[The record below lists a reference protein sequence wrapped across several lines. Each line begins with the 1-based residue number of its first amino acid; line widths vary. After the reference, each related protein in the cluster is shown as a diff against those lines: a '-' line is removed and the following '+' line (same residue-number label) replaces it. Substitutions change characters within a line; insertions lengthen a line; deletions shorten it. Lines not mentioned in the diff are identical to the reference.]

1 MPPTIAPF
9 KAAAKQV
16 AGKIITPTA
25 LGSKEI
31 QALAPEIRVR
41 AQFSAKVESAR
52 ILDAI
57 KKGMQD
63 TLTLSKAEGGGVMTP
78 DKMMLNIQRIAQAE
92 GVYTGPKG
100 TIQDIASVPRLR
112 LVAEMNSK
120 MATGYATWKQGQDQ
134 MLDLYPAQRFTRIEF
149 REKPRDNWPQR
160 WRDAAKSVDYE
171 GVSKRGMVAL
181 KTSPIWETLSRFGTP
196 WPPFD
201 WGSGMGLED
210 VSFDDAVKLGLIA
223 EGDTLE
229 PLEDGFNN
237 NLKTSVAGMAE
248 DILAQLEAAFGDNAA
263 VIDGDLVWGG
273 ELENRA
279 GALQNFDPTDPNVTN
294 RGR

>member
-1 MPPTIAPF
+1 
-9 KAAAKQV
+9 
-16 AGKIITPTA
+16 
-25 LGSKEI
+25 
-31 QALAPEIRVR
+31 
-41 AQFSAKVESAR
+41 
-52 ILDAI
+52 
-57 KKGMQD
+57 
-63 TLTLSKAEGGGVMTP
+63 
-78 DKMMLNIQRIAQAE
+78 
-92 GVYTGPKG
+92 
-100 TIQDIASVPRLR
+100 
-112 LVAEMNSK
+112 
-120 MATGYATWKQGQDQ
+120 

-160 WRDAAKSVDYE
+160 WRDAAKSVGNE

-181 KTSPIWETLSRFGTP
+181 KTSPIWEALSKFGTP

-229 PLEDGFNN
+229 PLEDGFNT

-263 VIDGDLVWGG
+263 VIDGDLVWG
-273 ELENRA
+273 
-279 GALQNFDPTDPNVTN
+279 D
-294 RGR
+294 